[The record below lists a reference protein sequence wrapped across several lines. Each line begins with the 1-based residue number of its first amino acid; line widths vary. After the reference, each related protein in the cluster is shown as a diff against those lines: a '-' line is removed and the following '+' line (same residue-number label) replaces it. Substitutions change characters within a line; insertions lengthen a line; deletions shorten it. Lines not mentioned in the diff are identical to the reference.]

1 MKSSYSFLIM
11 CLLPH
16 PSHPFLVLFQIDAAF
31 MALWLD
37 LKPLVHF
44 HFHLNSPW
52 QHSSIVSLP
61 ARLKKIPPPLSLSH
75 LLSLLYQL
83 LSTHQNFSTVNL
95 PRASSLYGSTSNLSS
110 SRAFR
115 GSNPNLASH
124 PGTIKANFYWAT
136 VFYSRYGEVE
146 LLLLVHELGA
156 EQTEAEAGHCQ
167 ESGKG
172 GDMDGDMGTIGSW
185 GWGHG
190 DMGIETGI

>member
-1 MKSSYSFLIM
+1 MKSSHSFLIM

-124 PGTIKANFYWAT
+124 PGTIKFYW
-136 VFYSRYGEVE
+136 VLYSKTFVSVTPILRYGEVE

-172 GDMDGDMGTIGSW
+172 GDMGMGT
-185 GWGHG
+185 
-190 DMGIETGI
+190 